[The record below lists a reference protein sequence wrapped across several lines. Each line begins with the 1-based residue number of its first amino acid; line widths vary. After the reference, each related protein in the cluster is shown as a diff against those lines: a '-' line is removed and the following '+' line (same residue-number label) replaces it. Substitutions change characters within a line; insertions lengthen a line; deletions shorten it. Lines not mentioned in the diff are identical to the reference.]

1 MIIDDDQEELRLLE
15 KMLSGQEN
23 ISIHLAAGGKEGLE
37 EVHTNPPDAIIL
49 DLFMPDIDGF
59 TLFEMLQSDP
69 SLKGIPIIF
78 LTGADLTPIQ
88 SQLLAEFG
96 QKMLTKG
103 MMKESDLLGSLEDA
117 LKRRKKQK

>member
-1 MIIDDDQEELRLLE
+1 
-15 KMLSGQEN
+15 
-23 ISIHLAAGGKEGLE
+23 
-37 EVHTNPPDAIIL
+37 
-49 DLFMPDIDGF
+49 MPDIDGF